1 MRSSTS
7 QISFSIGTCRLLR
20 RPPVRQRRSRKRAV
34 FRCCVANCSGVR
46 FFSDCE
52 VVRCCKVPAPSVE
65 DAPGILDAG
74 KPVFVEALIAEL
86 AIEALD
92 VRVLGRFS
100 GSDEVDTLS
109 VLVGSLVEGLACELG
124 PVVYQQ
130 GLGFAMV

>member
-1 MRSSTS
+1 MRSY
-7 QISFSIGTCRLLR
+7 
-20 RPPVRQRRSRKRAV
+20 
-34 FRCCVANCSGVR
+34 GV
-46 FFSDCE
+46 
-52 VVRCCKVPAPSVE
+52 VVPAPSVE
-65 DAPGILDAG
+65 DAPGILDG

-100 GSDEVDTLS
+100 GSDEVDTHS